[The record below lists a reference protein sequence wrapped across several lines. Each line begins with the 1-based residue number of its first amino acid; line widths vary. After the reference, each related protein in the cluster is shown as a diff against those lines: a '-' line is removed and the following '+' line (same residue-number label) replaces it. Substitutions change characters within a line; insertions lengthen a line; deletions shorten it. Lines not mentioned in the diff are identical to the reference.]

1 MRVPMLI
8 CATGIQGC
16 GKSYETLKQALYQ
29 AYIAD
34 PKTRRS
40 ALIYDTNSEYAK
52 YEIDGTMHYI
62 KAILP
67 NQIIAFGNQQQTEV
81 RRIVPFH
88 PNGQPMNPLENETLL
103 VKVMNEYRNGTLII
117 EDLNRIYADALPV
130 SITGMFVNV
139 RHRNCDCVYHMQS
152 VGRLLPKMRQN
163 TRIVR
168 FHYQLDS
175 IASSADKLK
184 GEVEIFSIAEKL
196 VQKQYDSGN
205 IRFFVYIYR
214 ETKKIKGL
222 FSQRMFA
229 DAIKD
234 YLYENSKE
242 TKTLEQRRD
251 PNGKKM
257 YTYQEAL
264 LLRTHEMFKKY
275 YGNE

>member
-8 CATGIQGC
+8 CATGLQGV
-16 GKSYETLKQALYQ
+16 GKSHETLKQAIYQ
-29 AYIAD
+29 AYVA
-34 PKTRRS
+34 PPNTRRS
-40 ALIYDTNSEYAK
+40 ALIYDVNNEYSK
-52 YEIDGTMHYI
+52 YEIDGVMHYI
-62 KAILP
+62 KPILP
-67 NQIIAFGNQQQTEV
+67 NQIIAFGNQPQTEV

-88 PNGQPMNPLENETLL
+88 PNGQPMGPEDTEKLL
-103 VKVMNEYRNGTLII
+103 IQVMSQYRNGTLII

-130 SITGMFVNV
+130 SVSGMFVNV

-175 IASSADKLK
+175 IASSKDKLAGVAK
-184 GEVEIFSIAEKL
+184 IFTKAEKL

-222 FSQRMFA
+222 FSPRMFA
-229 DAIKD
+229 DAIKE
-234 YLYENSKE
+234 YLYENPKE
-242 TKTLEQRRD
+242 TQIIERRRD
-251 PNGKKM
+251 NNGKKM
-257 YTYQEAL
+257 YTYQEAI
-264 LLRTHEMFKKY
+264 LLRLDEMFKKY

>member
-8 CATGIQGC
+8 CASGLQGV
-16 GKSYETLKQALYQ
+16 GKSYETLKQAIYQ
-29 AYIAD
+29 AYVA
-34 PKTRRS
+34 PLNTRRS
-40 ALIYDTNSEYAK
+40 ALIYDVNNEYAV
-52 YEIDGTMHYI
+52 YEIDGVKHYI
-62 KAILP
+62 KPIMP
-67 NQIIAFGNQQQTEV
+67 SQIVAFGNQQQTEV
-81 RRIVPFH
+81 RRIIPFH
-88 PNGQPMNPLENETLL
+88 PNGQPMSPEENEKLL
-103 VKVMNEYRNGTLII
+103 IQVMNQYRNGTLIV

-130 SITGMFVNV
+130 SVSGMFVNV
-139 RHRNCDCVYHMQS
+139 RHRNCDCVFHIQS

-184 GEVEIFSIAEKL
+184 GEIEIFSIAEKL

-222 FSQRMFA
+222 FSPRMFA
-229 DAIKD
+229 DAIKE
-234 YLYENSKE
+234 YLYDNPKE
-242 TKTLEQRRD
+242 TKILEQRRD
-251 PNGKKM
+251 NNGKKM

-264 LLRTHEMFKKY
+264 ILRTHEMFKKY